1 LPGSVWGIRAF
12 GALPAQLAPF
22 SYVSPPP
29 PPPVTVTGDDL
40 LEEAIALGVEDPVG
54 WADRALERLENLR
67 SGAGKVCST
76 CKVKRP
82 LSAFGRRLTAPDAL
96 DSRCLECAATGR
108 RASRARTRGV

>member
-1 LPGSVWGIRAF
+1 MTIA
-12 GALPAQLAPF
+12 
-22 SYVSPPP
+22 
-29 PPPVTVTGDDL
+29 DDL
-40 LEEAIALGVEDPVG
+40 LEEAIALDVEDPVG

-96 DSRCLECAATGR
+96 DSRCRECRAKADAVTYSR
-108 RASRARTRGV
+108 RSHSV